1 MYRHQYIHNTVHCI
15 GICIYPLHL
24 TTYNT
29 HVQTSIYIHILY
41 IHCIGIMYIHCI
53 GICIYPLHLTT
64 YNTHVQTSIYIHI
77 LYIHCI
83 GIMYIHCIGICIY
96 PLHLSIHCMY
106 IYRCVGYLI
115 HNGKLCRK
123 ELSIPDI
130 PSHKL
135 VSIFTT
141 NCCPCTVVPPPPLTQ
156 GPIIFVPDVSP
167 EKLAAA
173 EAEAILTAQSANTK
187 KVTIATII
195 TIIFQNFNVCD

>member
-29 HVQTSIYIHILY
+29 HVQTSIYIHIL
-41 IHCIGIMYIHCI
+41 
-53 GICIYPLHLTT
+53 
-64 YNTHVQTSIYIHI
+64 
-77 LYIHCI
+77 
-83 GIMYIHCIGICIY
+83 YIHCIGICIY

-141 NCCPCTVVPPPPLTQ
+141 NCCPCTVVPPPPPPSHRAPSSLY
-156 GPIIFVPDVSP
+156 
-167 EKLAAA
+167 LMY
-173 EAEAILTAQSANTK
+173 LLRN
-187 KVTIATII
+187 
-195 TIIFQNFNVCD
+195 